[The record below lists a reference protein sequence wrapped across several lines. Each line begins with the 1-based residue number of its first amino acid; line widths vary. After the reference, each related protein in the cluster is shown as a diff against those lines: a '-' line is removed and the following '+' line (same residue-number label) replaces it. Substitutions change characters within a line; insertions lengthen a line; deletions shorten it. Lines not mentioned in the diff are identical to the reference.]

1 MTDFRS
7 LLSLA
12 VVYAPTSFKE
22 EEGEGGQQQKK
33 PLSMAWCET
42 ETGDTV
48 SFGACGSSVKVKVLT
63 EQSTTTIYNLNYL

>member
-22 EEGEGGQQQKK
+22 EEGEGKK
-33 PLSMAWCET
+33 TLSMARCET

-48 SFGACGSSVKVKVLT
+48 SIGACDLDLT
-63 EQSTTTIYNLNYL
+63 LSRKYPSK

>member
-48 SFGACGSSVKVKVLT
+48 SFGACGSSLKVKVST
-63 EQSTTTIYNLNYL
+63 EQKHTYEISLNYL

>member
-33 PLSMAWCET
+33 LFRWL
-42 ETGDTV
+42 G
-48 SFGACGSSVKVKVLT
+48 VKPKPVIPFHSGLAVHRLK
-63 EQSTTTIYNLNYL
+63 SRF